1 MSISFLL
8 LLLGIMFVIVG
19 YTHQVTPT
27 CDKGVKLKLV
37 NRLEFDKI
45 NNNNNGTN
53 YSHLGSPI

>member
-1 MSISFLL
+1 ML

-19 YTHQVTPT
+19 YTHQVTPS

-45 NNNNNGTN
+45 NNNNNNGTN

>member
-1 MSISFLL
+1 MSISFFL

-37 NRLEFDKI
+37 GRQEFDKI

-53 YSHLGSPI
+53 YSHMGTPI